1 MITFREMT
9 KDDLSFLVEVR
20 NECREMLHDDSVF
33 DLADASK
40 WFDLLHPRFYIIERN
55 SVAVGYFRTSNWD
68 EKNRHLYIGCDLHAN
83 FRGQGVAQLAYSSF
97 LRFLFDELGMNKVS
111 LEVLEHNIRAQ
122 RLYRKLGFTVEGIK
136 RQEVWRYGRYLDS
149 QLMSMLKS
157 EYVAPRVGVE
167 RK

>member
-1 MITFREMT
+1 
-9 KDDLSFLVEVR
+9 
-20 NECREMLHDDSVF
+20 
-33 DLADASK
+33 
-40 WFDLLHPRFYIIERN
+40 
-55 SVAVGYFRTSNWD
+55 
-68 EKNRHLYIGCDLHAN
+68 
-83 FRGQGVAQLAYSSF
+83 LAYSSF

-157 EYVAPRVGVE
+157 EYVAPRVSAE
-167 RK
+167 R